1 MHHYEI
7 RNLQWCCWVCFL
19 LLLLGKQLTLSPSE
33 TPLVKTRFSFSSGY
47 QLKIGLGVGYMF
59 TSPPLSRNVTCTSL
73 CILPRCELM
82 HPSCCKPLATI
93 GLLFDSL
100 CIFYFFTLFLYGCF
114 SESYCCFEQT
124 TNKKQFKRGRAYSG
138 SRFP

>member
-1 MHHYEI
+1 M
-7 RNLQWCCWVCFL
+7 L
-19 LLLLGKQLTLSPSE
+19 LLSVHCMQCATNIWMNIRKFILQYY
-33 TPLVKTRFSFSSGY
+33 SFSSGY
-47 QLKIGLGVGYMF
+47 QLKIGLGMGYMF
-59 TSPPLSRNVTCTSL
+59 TSPPLSRNVTCPFL

-100 CIFYFFTLFLYGCF
+100 CILYFFTPFLYGCF
-114 SESYCCFEQT
+114 SESYRCFEQT